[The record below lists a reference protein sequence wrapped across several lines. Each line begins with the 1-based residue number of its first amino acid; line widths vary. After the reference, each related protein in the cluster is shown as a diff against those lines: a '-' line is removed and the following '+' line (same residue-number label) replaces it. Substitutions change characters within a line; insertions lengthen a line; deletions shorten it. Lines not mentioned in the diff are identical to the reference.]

1 MNRSK
6 SRPARSP
13 RRKPARPS
21 LAAAIAVFGLAF
33 VGGEAYATDAE
44 TGHRLATKWCTSCH
58 IVAPDTAGSD
68 AARPFPAIANDP
80 NFTEQGI
87 RAWLADPH
95 PPMPN
100 LNLSRAEVDA
110 IVAYLQSLRRN

>member
-1 MNRSK
+1 MNGLK
-6 SRPARSP
+6 SRPARSQ
-13 RRKPARPS
+13 RRRPARLALATA
-21 LAAAIAVFGLAF
+21 LAALGVAF
-33 VGGEAYATDAE
+33 AGTGAHAADADA
-44 TGHRLATKWCTSCH
+44 GYRLATKWCTSCH
-58 IVAPDTAGSD
+58 IVAPGASGSD

-100 LNLSRAEVDA
+100 LNLSRAEVDSV
-110 IVAYLQSLRRN
+110 VAYLQSLRQN